1 MQRRVEQVNILIRDE
16 LANIIDRE
24 VDLPEKTFVTITR
37 VDTSRDLRYANVF
50 ISVLGEA
57 KEAEN
62 VKESEYVLDII
73 EKNIYNIQQ
82 TLNRRLRMRPVPKI
96 KFLIDR
102 EEIKRRLPVKIMH
115 QTLNLILQYLEE
127 KGFIADSHKGILWVY
142 NPSPKLKK
150 EIEKGREI

>member
-102 EEIKRRLPVKIMH
+102 EEIKREI
-115 QTLNLILQYLEE
+115 IE
-127 KGFIADSHKGILWVY
+127 KSLAE
-142 NPSPKLKK
+142 LKK
-150 EIEKGREI
+150 KGDL

>member
-50 ISVLGEA
+50 ISVLGEE

-102 EEIKRRLPVKIMH
+102 EEIKREI
-115 QTLNLILQYLEE
+115 IE
-127 KGFIADSHKGILWVY
+127 KSLAE
-142 NPSPKLKK
+142 LKK
-150 EIEKGREI
+150 KGDL